1 VVDVAFFREVILLA
15 HYWEVGVLWG
25 LEYRSQTGRYVM
37 KIRDLLEKKGYEVVT
52 IPPSFPIQDAMRLLV
67 EHNIGS
73 VVVAEDRAVQG
84 IITERDILRL
94 AAKDPGVMGNFK
106 AEEVMTKDVIVGL
119 PDDTLEYVMEVM
131 TRNRIRHLPVV
142 DEGWMEGILSI
153 GDVVNALRTKTEAE
167 NRHMRDY
174 IQGKVY

>member
-1 VVDVAFFREVILLA
+1 
-15 HYWEVGVLWG
+15 
-25 LEYRSQTGRYVM
+25 M

-52 IPPSFPIQDAMRLLV
+52 VPPSFPLQDAMGLLV

-73 VVVAEDRAVQG
+73 LVVAEDKVVQG
-84 IITERDILRL
+84 ILTERDVLRL
-94 AAKDPGVMGNFK
+94 AAANPGGMGKLK

-119 PDDTLEYVMEVM
+119 PEDSLEYVMEVM

-153 GDVVNALRTKTEAE
+153 GDVVNALRTQTEAE

-174 IQGKVY
+174 IQGKVF

>member
-1 VVDVAFFREVILLA
+1 
-15 HYWEVGVLWG
+15 
-25 LEYRSQTGRYVM
+25 M
-37 KIRDLLEKKGYEVVT
+37 KIRELLKKKGYEVVT
-52 IPPSFPIQDAMRLLV
+52 VPPSLPLQDAMRLLV

-73 VVVAEDRAVQG
+73 VVVAEDRVVKG
-84 IITERDILRL
+84 ILTERDVLRL
-94 AAKDPGVMGNFK
+94 AAKDPTVMGKLK
-106 AEEVMTKDVIVGL
+106 AEEVMSPDVIVGL

-153 GDVVNALRTKTEAE
+153 GDVVNALRSQTEAE

-174 IQGKVY
+174 IQGKVF